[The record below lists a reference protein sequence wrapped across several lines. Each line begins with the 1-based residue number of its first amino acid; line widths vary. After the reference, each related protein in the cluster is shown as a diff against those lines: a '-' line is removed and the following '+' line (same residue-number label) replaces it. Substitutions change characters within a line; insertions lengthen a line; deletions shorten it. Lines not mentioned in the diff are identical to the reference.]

1 MSGGQPSG
9 DDGIGITPEQQE
21 RLFKAF
27 SQAEATTAS
36 KFGGTGLGLA
46 LSRELC
52 RLMGG
57 DISLESAEGEG
68 STFTVE
74 IPA

>member
-1 MSGGQPSG
+1 MSGGQPGG

-21 RLFKAF
+21 RLFQAF
-27 SQAEATTAS
+27 NQAEATTSS
-36 KFGGTGLGLA
+36 KYGGTGLGLA

-57 DISLESAEGEG
+57 DISLHSVQGEG

-74 IPA
+74 LPA